1 MKVVEFQALSYSS
14 RRERRGEKGGE
25 NTTLI
30 CRDKFNELKEISC
43 SLLDSADYQ
52 SSPNGLKCILMISLS
67 RGTSLSWYDEKRF
80 IPFCLISPTA

>member
-30 CRDKFNELKEISC
+30 CRDKFNELKARDF
-43 SLLDSADYQ
+43 LLTTGFSR
-52 SSPNGLKCILMISLS
+52 SSIKPQRTEVHFNDQFK
-67 RGTSLSWYDEKRF
+67 
-80 IPFCLISPTA
+80 

>member
-30 CRDKFNELKEISC
+30 CRDKFNELKARDF
-43 SLLDSADYQ
+43 LLTTAFSR
-52 SSPNGLKCILMISLS
+52 LS
-67 RGTSLSWYDEKRF
+67 IKPQRTEVHFNDQFK
-80 IPFCLISPTA
+80 